1 MASFGFG
8 LLLLIEDEAAA
19 DMLVEE
25 VRVGF
30 PCKLVQAE
38 AVVVVADR
46 RNKTVNDA
54 VVAVATA
61 ERILSMEQLAA
72 QFQMCI
78 ALATKALMIFKILN
92 CFRITKP
99 ILKICSL
106 DHQNRFWISFLPTRT
121 RVLGTT

>member
-38 AVVVVADR
+38 AVVVVVVAER

-61 ERILSMEQLAA
+61 ERI
-72 QFQMCI
+72 F
-78 ALATKALMIFKILN
+78 
-92 CFRITKP
+92 
-99 ILKICSL
+99 
-106 DHQNRFWISFLPTRT
+106 
-121 RVLGTT
+121 